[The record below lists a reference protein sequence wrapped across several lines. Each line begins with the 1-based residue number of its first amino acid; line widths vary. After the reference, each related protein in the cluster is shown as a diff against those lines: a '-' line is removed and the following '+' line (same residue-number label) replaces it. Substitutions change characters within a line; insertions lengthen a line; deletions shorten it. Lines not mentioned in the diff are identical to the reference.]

1 MSAEWRTSPG
11 CEIFSSVAEC
21 AYDQGFRG
29 RCRWQTS
36 GCPDTP
42 ERLLAPHVHASG
54 VVTTLSND
62 LFHNFP
68 AKFDS
73 VADLHVA
80 NTDDLQRVDSIGN
93 KTAEKLQHER

>member
-1 MSAEWRTSPG
+1 M
-11 CEIFSSVAEC
+11 
-21 AYDQGFRG
+21 
-29 RCRWQTS
+29 
-36 GCPDTP
+36 
-42 ERLLAPHVHASG
+42 
-54 VVTTLSND
+54 VTTLSND